1 MFTFTHPF
9 IIYLFITKCL
19 HLHILLSF
27 IYSLQSVYIYT
38 SFYHLSYHYI
48 CVSWHCFKFPQYKIN
63 SLVNS
68 ISSSKLTLFIFLVGS
83 TKFPWLFLYLI
94 LTNCT
99 VLYILLV
106 YYIPYYTMHTVCIY
120 TFNSSTYL
128 ISNFTIMYKGSLPSP
143 LYYLLLNCEKSL
155 QFAINYSTSNV
166 YHDFAFVTHK
176 STWKYSL

>member
-1 MFTFTHPF
+1 MFTFIHPF
-9 IIYLFITKCL
+9 IIYLIITYVFL
-19 HLHILLSF
+19 DTVLNSHN
-27 IYSLQSVYIYT
+27 T
-38 SFYHLSYHYI
+38 
-48 CVSWHCFKFPQYKIN
+48 IN
-63 SLVNS
+63 SLVHS

-166 YHDFAFVTHK
+166 YHDSAFVTHK
-176 STWKYSL
+176 YERVNLKIFSVEQINASQCFIFHYIKLLVKSLIL